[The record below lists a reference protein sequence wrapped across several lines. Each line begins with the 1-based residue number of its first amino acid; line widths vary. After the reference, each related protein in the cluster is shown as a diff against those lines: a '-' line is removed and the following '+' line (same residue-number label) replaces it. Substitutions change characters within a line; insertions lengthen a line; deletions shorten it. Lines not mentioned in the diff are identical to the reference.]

1 MQTSSSTE
9 VDETVGM
16 DGGAEA
22 VVGREVEAAED
33 AAGKKLTRKERRE
46 AKKAA
51 KMIGAQPIDK
61 KHAFKLWLYVAPLLV
76 LVFLFS
82 YVPLFGWIYAFYDYQ
97 PPIPLSE
104 SKFVGL
110 QWFEMMVQNPAQ
122 LRTIGQVLLNTFAMS
137 GLNILTSFLPVISE
151 SKFVGLQWFEMM
163 VQNPA
168 QLRTI
173 GQVLLNTFAMS
184 GLNILTS
191 FLPVIFAIALN
202 EIRAKWFK
210 NLIQTLTTLPNFIS
224 WVLVYSI
231 AFAMF
236 SSSGMVNE
244 LLMNMHL
251 ISEPIKFLDSPDQVW
266 LKMLLWN
273 LWKGLGW
280 GSIMYLAGIA
290 GIDPELY
297 EAAQVDG
304 ANRFQQIIH
313 VTIPQLMPTY
323 FVLLMLSISNFLNNG
338 MDQYYVFQ
346 NAFNQK
352 WIQVLDL
359 YVYNVGMGQNSL
371 SLGTALELPEQR
383 HGPVLRVPERVQ
395 PEVDPGAR
403 PLRLQRGHGPE
414 QPLARHRDLDAQ
426 VARLGRSAAARQLA
440 VQAHPR
446 RGHRLIQRIVS
457 RTQGEEIM
465 ATAKVSISP
474 AMRRTTGEKI
484 YNVVNVIILS
494 LFALICAYPFY
505 FLIINSLSS
514 NQAAA
519 AGEVTWRVVGWH

>member
-1 MQTSSSTE
+1 MKPRDDARRGSLTIQIPKEEKMQTSSSTE

-33 AAGKKLTRKERRE
+33 AAGKKLTRQERRE

-97 PPIPLSE
+97 PPIPL
-104 SKFVGL
+104 
-110 QWFEMMVQNPAQ
+110 
-122 LRTIGQVLLNTFAMS
+122 
-137 GLNILTSFLPVISE
+137 SE

-371 SLGTALELPEQR
+371 SLGTAISMLKSLVSVGLLLLVNWLSKR
-383 HGPVLRVPERVQ
+383 T
-395 PEVDPGAR
+395 
-403 PLRLQRGHGPE
+403 RGVG
-414 QPLARHRDLDAQ
+414 
-426 VARLGRSAAARQLA
+426 
-440 VQAHPR
+440 
-446 RGHRLIQRIVS
+446 IV
-457 RTQGEEIM
+457 
-465 ATAKVSISP
+465 
-474 AMRRTTGEKI
+474 
-484 YNVVNVIILS
+484 
-494 LFALICAYPFY
+494 
-505 FLIINSLSS
+505 
-514 NQAAA
+514 
-519 AGEVTWRVVGWH
+519 